1 MESIGASP
9 RQAAGDVLPKTA
21 VLRST
26 LRMKID
32 FQFARYRGS
41 NSAITGNA
49 MSFVT
54 FVSGRYLRTR
64 QKRTFISLITV
75 LSISGVTVGVMAL
88 IVVIA
93 VMAGFENDLKSRIMG
108 IRPHLVLNKKQ
119 GVFSDYKQI
128 LARVKPIEEIQTA
141 SAFITTQVVLR
152 TTTRAAGAILKGI
165 EAAQGKISIDSVDT
179 SRLLTRTLAKEAS
192 GGNDRLPGIILG
204 KELAASLGVIRGDTV
219 YMISPRGMLSPVGH
233 IPAMIKFEVADLFES
248 GMYEF
253 DGTLAFV
260 DLKQA
265 QKILRMPTSVSGIEI
280 RLQDMDRVKAV
291 SNAIERVVDSDYAI
305 ENWKQMNRNLF
316 SALRL
321 EKTVMFI
328 ILALIVL
335 VAAFNIAGSLVMM
348 VMEKRKDI
356 AILKAMGA
364 TARSIGRIFVI
375 KGLMI
380 GLVGT
385 VLGTSAGLVL
395 CALLKRYSFIHLPAD
410 IYYINTLPVNMK
422 ISDVLLI
429 ALCALIICFAATLYP
444 ARQAAGIDPVEAI
457 RHG

>member
-21 VLRST
+21 VLRCT
-26 LRMKID
+26 LRMKIY

-64 QKRTFISLITV
+64 QKRAFISLITV

-128 LARVKPIEEIQTA
+128 LTRMKPIEEIQTA

-179 SRLLTRTLAKEAS
+179 SRLLTRALAKEAS
-192 GGNDRLPGIILG
+192 GGKHRLPGIILG

-233 IPAMIKFEVADLFES
+233 IPAMIKFEVADLFAS

-291 SNAIERVVDSDYAI
+291 SKAIERVVDSGYAI

-395 CALLKRYSFIHLPAD
+395 CTLLKRYSFIQLPAD
-410 IYYINTLPVNMK
+410 IYYINTLPVNLK

>member
-21 VLRST
+21 VLRCT

-64 QKRTFISLITV
+64 QKRAFISLITV

-128 LARVKPIEEIQTA
+128 LTRMKPIEEIQTA

-152 TTTRAAGAILKGI
+152 TTTRAAGAILKAI

-179 SRLLTRTLAKEAS
+179 SRLLTRALAKEAS
-192 GGNDRLPGIILG
+192 GGKHRLPGIILG

-291 SNAIERVVDSDYAI
+291 SKAIERVVGSGYAI

-385 VLGTSAGLVL
+385 VLGTSAGLMV
-395 CALLKRYSFIHLPAD
+395 CTLLKRYSFIQLPAD
-410 IYYINTLPVNMK
+410 IYYINTLPVNLK

>member
-1 MESIGASP
+1 
-9 RQAAGDVLPKTA
+9 
-21 VLRST
+21 
-26 LRMKID
+26 
-32 FQFARYRGS
+32 
-41 NSAITGNA
+41 

-64 QKRTFISLITV
+64 QKRAFISLITV
-75 LSISGVTVGVMAL
+75 LSIAGVTVGVMAL

-108 IRPHLVLNKKQ
+108 IRPHLVLTKKQ
-119 GVFSDYKQI
+119 GDVGDYKQI
-128 LARVKPIEEIQTA
+128 LAKMKPIGEIETA

-152 TTTRAAGAILKGI
+152 TTTRAAGAVLKGI
-165 EAAQGKISIDSVDT
+165 EAAQGKIGISSVDT
-179 SRLLTRTLAKEAS
+179 SRLSTRARAKAAS
-192 GGNDRLPGIILG
+192 GANDQLPGIILG
-204 KELAASLGVIRGDTV
+204 KELAANLGVIRGDTV
-219 YMISPRGMLSPVGH
+219 YMISPRGMLSPAGH
-233 IPAMIKFEVADLFES
+233 IPAMIKFVVADLFES

-280 RLQDMDRVKAV
+280 RLQDMNRIKAV
-291 SNAIERVVDSDYAI
+291 TSAIEKVVDSDYVI
-305 ENWKQMNRNLF
+305 EDWKQMNRSLF

-364 TARSIGRIFVI
+364 TSRSISRIFVI

-385 VLGTSAGLVL
+385 ALGTSAGLML
-395 CALLKRYSFIHLPAD
+395 CTLLRRYSFIQLPAD
-410 IYYINTLPVNMK
+410 VYYINTLPVNLK
-422 ISDVLLI
+422 VSDVVLI

>member
-1 MESIGASP
+1 
-9 RQAAGDVLPKTA
+9 
-21 VLRST
+21 
-26 LRMKID
+26 
-32 FQFARYRGS
+32 
-41 NSAITGNA
+41 

-75 LSISGVTVGVMAL
+75 LSIAGVTVGVMAL

-108 IRPHLVLNKKQ
+108 IRPHLVLTKKQ
-119 GVFSDYKQI
+119 GVFSGYEQM
-128 LARVKPIEEIQTA
+128 LAKIKPIAEIQTA

-152 TTTRAAGAILKGI
+152 TTTRAAGAVLKGV
-165 EAAQGKISIDSVDT
+165 EAARGKVSIDSSDT
-179 SRLLTRTLAKEAS
+179 SRLLMPDPGKSAS
-192 GGNDRLPGIILG
+192 RGNDQLPGIMLG
-204 KELAASLGVIRGDTV
+204 KELAANLGVVRGDTV
-219 YMISPRGMLSPVGH
+219 YMISPRGMLSPAGH

-265 QKILRMPTSVSGIEI
+265 QKILRMPASVSGIEI
-280 RLQDMDRVKAV
+280 RLHDMDQVNAV
-291 SNAIERVVDSDYAI
+291 ATAIGKVVGGDYAI

-364 TARSIGRIFVI
+364 TAKSIGRIFVI

-380 GLVGT
+380 GLMGT
-385 VLGTSAGLVL
+385 LLGTSAGLVL
-395 CALLKRYSFIHLPAD
+395 CTLLKRYSFIQLPAD
-410 IYYINTLPVNMK
+410 IYYISTLPVNMK

>member
-1 MESIGASP
+1 M
-9 RQAAGDVLPKTA
+9 AGKGD
-21 VLRST
+21 RST
-26 LRMKID
+26 D
-32 FQFARYRGS
+32 AT
-41 NSAITGNA
+41 SASTGNA

-64 QKRTFISLITV
+64 QTRAFISLITV
-75 LSISGVTVGVMAL
+75 LSIAGVAVGVMAL

-93 VMAGFENDLKSRIMG
+93 VMAGFEADLKARIMG
-108 IRPHLVLNKKQ
+108 IRPHLVITKTQGAFTDYNPFLKK
-119 GVFSDYKQI
+119 VE
-128 LARVKPIEEIQTA
+128 PIRGIATA
-141 SAFITTQVVLR
+141 SAYITSQVVLR
-152 TTTRAAGAILKGI
+152 TATRAAGALLKGI
-165 EAAQGKISIDSVDT
+165 DAAQKNSGLKGVDA
-179 SRLLTRTLAKEAS
+179 SRLVIRSVTKDGSRA
-192 GGNDRLPGIILG
+192 NDTLPGIILG
-204 KELAASLGVIRGDTV
+204 KELAANLGVIRGDTV

-233 IPAMIKFEVADLFES
+233 MPAMVLFQIVDLFES

-253 DGTLAFV
+253 DGTLAFI
-260 DLKQA
+260 DLVQA
-265 QKILRMPTSVSGIEI
+265 QKMLRMTGSVSGVEI
-280 RLQDMDRVKAV
+280 RLADMDQVKGVAKAV
-291 SNAIERVVDSDYAI
+291 QQVVGSDYTI
-305 ENWKQMNRNLF
+305 ESWREINRSLF

-364 TARSIGRIFVI
+364 TARSIGQIFVI

-385 VLGTSAGLVL
+385 ALGTSAGLIL
-395 CALLKRYSFIHLPAD
+395 CTLLERYSFIQLPSD
-410 IYYINTLPVNMK
+410 VYYINTLPVNLK
-422 ISDVLLI
+422 VVDVLLI
-429 ALCALIICFAATLYP
+429 ALCALVICLVATLYP

>member
-1 MESIGASP
+1 
-9 RQAAGDVLPKTA
+9 
-21 VLRST
+21 
-26 LRMKID
+26 
-32 FQFARYRGS
+32 
-41 NSAITGNA
+41 

-75 LSISGVTVGVMAL
+75 LSIAGVSVGVMAL

-108 IRPHLVLNKKQ
+108 IRPHLVLTKKQ
-119 GVFSDYKQI
+119 GDFEDYNQI
-128 LARVKPIEEIQTA
+128 LARMKPIGEIETA

-165 EAAQGKISIDSVDT
+165 EAVQAKAGSDSVDT
-179 SRLLTRTLAKEAS
+179 SRLLTRSLAKAAFGE
-192 GGNDRLPGIILG
+192 NHQLPGIILG

-219 YMISPRGMLSPVGH
+219 YMISPRGMLSPAGH

-260 DLKQA
+260 ALGQA

-280 RLQDMDRVKAV
+280 RLQDMDQVSAV
-291 SNAIERVVDSDYAI
+291 ADKLEQLVDGGYTI

-321 EKTVMFI
+321 EKTVMFV

-348 VMEKRKDI
+348 VMEKKKDI

-364 TARSIGRIFVI
+364 TARSISRIFVI

-395 CALLKRYSFIHLPAD
+395 CTLLKRYSFITLPSD
-410 IYYINTLPVNMK
+410 VYYINTLPVNMK

-429 ALCALIICFAATLYP
+429 ALCALVICFAATLYP
-444 ARQAAGIDPVEAI
+444 ARQAACVDPVEAI

>member
-1 MESIGASP
+1 
-9 RQAAGDVLPKTA
+9 
-21 VLRST
+21 
-26 LRMKID
+26 
-32 FQFARYRGS
+32 
-41 NSAITGNA
+41 

-64 QKRTFISLITV
+64 QKQTFISLITV
-75 LSISGVTVGVMAL
+75 LSIAGVTVGVMAL

-93 VMAGFENDLKSRIMG
+93 VMAGFETDLKSRIMG
-108 IRPHLVLNKKQ
+108 IRPHLVITKKQ
-119 GVFSDYKQI
+119 GTFTDYNQI
-128 LARVKPIEEIQTA
+128 LKRVKPIGEIETA
-141 SAFITTQVVLR
+141 SAYITTQIVLR

-165 EAAQGKISIDSVDT
+165 EAVQGKSGINDVDT
-179 SRLLTRTLAKEAS
+179 SRLVTPFVEKEAS
-192 GGNDRLPGIILG
+192 GENHQLPGIILG
-204 KELAASLGVIRGDTV
+204 KELAANLGMIRGDTV
-219 YMISPRGMLSPVGH
+219 YLISPRGMLSPAGH
-233 IPAMIKFEVADLFES
+233 IPSMIKFQVVDLFES

-253 DGTLAFV
+253 DGTLSFV
-260 DLKQA
+260 DLMQA
-265 QKILRMPTSVSGIEI
+265 QKMLRMPASVSGIEI
-280 RLQDMDRVKAV
+280 RLVDMDQVESI
-291 SNAIERVVDSDYAI
+291 SNMIERAIGSDYAI

-321 EKTVMFI
+321 EKTVMFV

-356 AILKAMGA
+356 AILKTMGA

-395 CALLKRYSFIHLPAD
+395 CTLLERYSFIHLPAD
-410 IYYINTLPVNMK
+410 VYYISTLPVNLK
-422 ISDVLLI
+422 ASDVVLI
-429 ALCALIICFAATLYP
+429 AVSALFICFAATLYP

>member
-1 MESIGASP
+1 
-9 RQAAGDVLPKTA
+9 
-21 VLRST
+21 
-26 LRMKID
+26 
-32 FQFARYRGS
+32 
-41 NSAITGNA
+41 

-75 LSISGVTVGVMAL
+75 LSIAGVTVGVMAL

-108 IRPHLVLNKKQ
+108 IRPHLVLTKNQ
-119 GVFSDYKQI
+119 GVFSGYKQI
-128 LARVKPIEEIQTA
+128 LARIKPIGEIETA

-165 EAAQGKISIDSVDT
+165 EAVQGNSGIDSLDT
-179 SRLLTRTLAKEAS
+179 SRLLTRAREKEAS
-192 GGNDRLPGIILG
+192 GGNNQLPSIILG
-204 KELAASLGVIRGDTV
+204 KELAANLGVIRGDTV

-233 IPAMIKFEVADLFES
+233 IPSMIKFEVADLFES

-253 DGTLAFV
+253 DGTLALV

-265 QKILRMPTSVSGIEI
+265 QKSLRMPASVSGIEI
-280 RLQDMDRVKAV
+280 RLQDMDQVKAV
-291 SNAIERVVDSDYAI
+291 ANAIERIVDSDYAI

-375 KGLMI
+375 KGLII

-385 VLGTSAGLVL
+385 VLGTSAGLIL
-395 CALLKRYSFIHLPAD
+395 CTLLKRYSFIQLPSD
-410 IYYINTLPVNMK
+410 IYYISTLPVNMK